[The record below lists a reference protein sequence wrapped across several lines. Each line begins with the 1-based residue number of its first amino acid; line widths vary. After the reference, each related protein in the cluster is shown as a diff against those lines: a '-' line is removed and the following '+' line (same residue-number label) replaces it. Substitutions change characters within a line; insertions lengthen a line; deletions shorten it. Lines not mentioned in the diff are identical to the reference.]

1 MNFNKFLTSLFGD
14 KSSRDMK
21 LIQPLVEKVKEVY
34 PDIEKLS
41 HDELRA
47 KSGEIRDYVQNTA
60 KPFQQ
65 KIDELKAKIE
75 DTPIDEREPIFE
87 EIDKQDKEMLDALE
101 VALNEVMPTAYAIVK
116 DTARRFAENETVEV
130 TATDFD
136 RELAANPS
144 NDFVTIEG
152 DKALYHNEWTAG
164 GNKIKWDMVHYDV
177 QIFGGIA
184 LHQGKIAE
192 MATGEGKTLVATL
205 PVFLNA
211 LTGNGVHMVTVNDYL
226 AKRDSEWMGPLYEFH
241 GLSVDCIDKH
251 QPNSEERRKAYQAD
265 ITFGTNNEFG
275 FDYLRDNMALSPK
288 DLVQR
293 RHNFAIVDEVDSV
306 LIDDARTPL
315 IISGPTPKGDDQMYE
330 EYQPLVERLYEVQRK
345 QATELLAD
353 ARQKISEGRETK
365 NQQMTDEGFLS
376 LYRSFKALPKNKAL
390 IKYLSEEGIK
400 SGMQKTEEIYM
411 ENNNRRMPEAVEPLY
426 FVVDEKL
433 NSADLTDK
441 GTDWLAKQ
449 VNDKDLFVL
458 PDITSQLSELESQTG
473 LTDQERLD
481 RKDDLL
487 NHYGVQSERVHT
499 LQQLLKAYTMFNKD
513 DEYVVMNGEVKIV
526 DEQTGRIM
534 EGRRWS
540 DGLHQAIEAKE
551 HVKVEAATQTFAT
564 ITLQNYFR
572 MYHKLA
578 GMTGT
583 ASTEAG
589 EFWDIYKLDVVEIP
603 TNRPIARH
611 DLEDR
616 VYKTN
621 REKYRAVIEEVE
633 AMRNTGRP
641 CLVGTTSV
649 EISELLSKMLT
660 MRKIPHQVL
669 NAKLHQKEAQ
679 IVAEAGKSILGTVY
693 VATDGSV
700 YTDKANAVRR
710 QSDLIVAANNGDKGA
725 DLSLAGKDAMTL
737 VKSEERMLGAVT
749 IATNMA
755 GRGTD
760 IKLTPEVK
768 AAGGLAIIGTTRHE
782 SRRVDRQLRGRAGRQ
797 GDPGSSVFYVSLED
811 DLMRKFGS
819 ERIAKVMDRLGFE
832 DGERIESSMISKS
845 IERAQKKVEE
855 NNFGIRKHLLEYD
868 DVMNKQRTVIYEKRR
883 HALMGERIGMDITN
897 VIWDRVVNIIGTGGY
912 QDIKE
917 RFLEVLSMEV
927 PFTEEEFEA
936 DNRQNLEERAFQ
948 EAMAAF
954 KRKTERIQSDATPV
968 IQQVYETQGERF
980 QFILVPIT
988 DGRHVV
994 NLRVNLKEAYETQAK
1009 NIVKEFEKFVMLH
1022 IIDDCW
1028 KENLRQLD
1036 ELRHSVQN
1044 ASYEQKDPLLIF
1056 KLESA
1061 KLWDNMID
1069 EMNDRSASFLMRG
1082 QIPVQAQQEQ
1092 PVREAEEMEER
1103 AQQYREQKANFEEME
1118 REAAQRAAAR
1128 QDTRDPEQR
1137 RMPIVNEKMPRP
1149 NDPCP
1154 CGSGKK
1160 FKNCHGRGL

>member
-1 MNFNKFLTSLFGD
+1 MNFNKILKSLFGD

-21 LIQPLVEKVKEVY
+21 LIQPLVEKVKQAY
-34 PDIEKLS
+34 PDIAKLS
-41 HDELRA
+41 NDELRA
-47 KSGEIRDYVQNTA
+47 KSKEIRDYVQGAA
-60 KPFQQ
+60 KPYQE
-65 KIDELKAKIE
+65 KIAELKAKIE
-75 DTPIDEREPIFE
+75 ETPIDEREPIFN

-101 VALNEVMPTAYAIVK
+101 KALNEVMPVAFSIVK
-116 DTARRFAENETVEV
+116 DTARRFSENEETVV
-130 TATDFD
+130 SATDFD
-136 RELAANPS
+136 RELAANPA
-144 NDFVTIEG
+144 NDFITIDG
-152 DKALYHNEWTAG
+152 DKAIYHNEWTAG
-164 GNKIKWDMVHYDV
+164 GNKIKWNMVHYDV
-177 QIFGGIA
+177 QLFGGIA

-192 MATGEGKTLVATL
+192 MATGEGKTLVGTL

-211 LTGNGVHMVTVNDYL
+211 LAGNGVHMVTVNDYL

-251 QPNSEERRKAYQAD
+251 QPNSPARRKAYQAD

-275 FDYLRDNMALSPK
+275 FDYLRDNMALSPS

-293 RHNFAIVDEVDSV
+293 RHNYAIVDEVDSV

-315 IISGPTPKGDDQMYE
+315 IISGPIPKGDDQMYE

-345 QATELLAD
+345 QATELLAE
-353 ARQKISEGRETK
+353 ARQKINEGREK
-365 NQQMTDEGFLS
+365 NDQKEIEDGFLS
-376 LYRSFKALPKNKAL
+376 LFRSYKALPKNKAL

-400 SGMQKTEEIYM
+400 AGLQKTEEIYM
-411 ENNNRRMPEAVEPLY
+411 ENNNRLMPKAVEPLY

-441 GTDWLAKQ
+441 GTDWLSKQ
-449 VNDKDLFVL
+449 VNDRNLFVL
-458 PDITSQLSELESQTG
+458 PDIAAELSALEGDKTLS
-473 LTDQERLD
+473 DQDRLD
-481 RKDDLL
+481 KKDDLL
-487 NHYGVQSERVHT
+487 NHYAVQSDRVHT

-513 DEYVVMNGEVKIV
+513 DEYVVMDGEVKIV

-603 TNRPIARH
+603 TNKPVIRN
-611 DLEDR
+611 DMDDR

-621 REKYRAVIEEVE
+621 REKYRAVIEEIE
-633 AMRNTGRP
+633 NMRVQGRP
-641 CLVGTTSV
+641 SLVGTTSV

-669 NAKLHQKEAQ
+669 NAKLHQKEAM
-679 IVAEAGKSILGTVY
+679 IVAEAGKSTKGMVW
-693 VATDGSV
+693 VASDGRV
-700 YTDKANAVRR
+700 FTDKPTTLRYE
-710 QSDLIVAANNGDKGA
+710 QQLIDAADKGA
-725 DLSLAGKDAMTL
+725 KGADGNLKGQRAEDNIHN
-737 VKSEERMLGAVT
+737 EERMLGAVT

-760 IKLTPEVK
+760 IKLSPEVK
-768 AAGGLAIIGTTRHE
+768 DAGGLAIIGTTRHE

-832 DGERIESSMISKS
+832 DGERIESPMISRS

-868 DVMNKQRTVIYEKRR
+868 DVMNKQRSVIYEKRR
-883 HALMGERIGMDITN
+883 HALMGERIGMDIAN
-897 VIWDRVVNIIGTGGY
+897 VLWDRVVNIIENNDYEGA
-912 QDIKE
+912 KE
-917 RFLEVLSMEV
+917 SFFEVLSMEI
-927 PFTEEEFEA
+927 PFDENEYEGTNKA
-936 DNRQNLEERAFQ
+936 DLEERAFQ
-948 EAMAAF
+948 DTMAAF
-954 KRKTERIQSDATPV
+954 KRKTDRIQSDAYPV
-968 IQQVYETQGERF
+968 IKQVYETQGDVY
-980 QFILVPIT
+980 QYILVPIT

-994 NLRVNLKEAYETQAK
+994 NLRVNLKEAYDTEAK
-1009 NIVKEFEKFVMLH
+1009 NVVKEFEKFVMLH
-1022 IIDDCW
+1022 IIDDDW

-1044 ASYEQKDPLLIF
+1044 ASYEQKDPLLVF

-1061 KLWDNMID
+1061 KLWDSMID
-1069 EMNDRSASFLMRG
+1069 DMNTRVASFLMRG
-1082 QIPVQAQQEQ
+1082 QIPVQVQSQQVQEAAPEEHAQRYQEQ
-1092 PVREAEEMEER
+1092 KDDIDEIER
-1103 AQQYREQKANFEEME
+1103 AQRQ
-1118 REAAQRAAAR
+1118 AAG
-1128 QDTRDPEQR
+1128 QDTREGAEQHR
-1137 RMPIVNEKMPRP
+1137 QPIIREKMPRP

-1160 FKNCHGRGL
+1160 FKNCHGKGLR